1 MSLSEHHV
9 DPEKVPG
16 MMEKGSGEA
25 PEDRVD
31 QRYIVVCQVVDP
43 KARGVNTTEQP
54 RKDAFKVKTRAI
66 YKMDDRLA
74 QRWWGSTGR

>member
-1 MSLSEHHV
+1 
-9 DPEKVPG
+9 

-31 QRYIVVCQVVDP
+31 QRYIVTCQVADL
-43 KARGVNTTEQP
+43 KARGVNTTEHP
-54 RKDAFKVKTRAI
+54 GKDAFKVKTRAI